1 MCARRAKIEESLLSF
16 QTEFNLNPLQPL
28 FKITYKSSPNWPN
41 SSSISD
47 HKKITRI
54 AILDSS
60 FNPPTN
66 AHYQLIVR
74 SVTNILFQNG
84 KPIIIQTPERR
95 QQIKEQELEFF
106 DSCLLLYATKNA
118 DKNLSSSDVSHVDRL
133 LMMETLASHIQPSDT
148 QYTALKNLA
157 VGVVTHPRFIDKT
170 HGILSLLLSLSNSS
184 FGFSDNTP
192 RQFSLYFIMGYDT
205 VIRLFNP
212 QYYTNMREELAPFFE
227 TNYIICANR
236 EGYDGEEAEEQFYQ
250 NEIVREIVGGEGEKI
265 IRIKLDT
272 EIAKISSTRV
282 RDIVRNELRIKNE
295 ESNKE
300 QNQVQSDLLELCPKP
315 IVDFVIQKGL
325 YRKVSVK
332 NIINI

>member
-1 MCARRAKIEESLLSF
+1 MCARRASIEESLLSF
-16 QTEFNLNPLQPL
+16 QTEFNLNPSQPL
-28 FKITYKSSPNWPN
+28 FKITYKSSPIWPI
-41 SSSISD
+41 SSSVSD

-66 AHYQLIVR
+66 AHYHLIVR
-74 SVTNILFQNG
+74 SVTNIFFQND
-84 KPIIIQTPERR
+84 KPIIIQTPEGR
-95 QQIKEQELEFF
+95 QQIKEQGLEFF

-118 DKNLSSSDVSHVDRL
+118 DKILSSSDANHVDRL
-133 LMMETLASHIQPSDT
+133 LMMETLASHIQSTAPSDT
-148 QYTALKNLA
+148 HFTALKNLA
-157 VGVVTHPRFIDKT
+157 VGVVTHPRFIDKA

-184 FGFSDNTP
+184 FGFSDNIS

-250 NEIVREIVGGEGEKI
+250 NEIVREIIGIEGEKI
-265 IRIKLDT
+265 IRIKLDN

-282 RDIVRNELRIKNE
+282 RDIVRNELRVKNK
-295 ESNKE
+295 ESTKE
-300 QNQVQSDLLELCPKP
+300 QNKVQSDLLKLCPEP
-315 IVDFVIQKGL
+315 IVEFVIQKGL
-325 YRKVSVK
+325 YRKEQ
-332 NIINI
+332 